1 MNTDCHLLILEQL
14 DIDSLIA
21 IGHAN
26 RHFSNLAAAVLR
38 RRFNNKFIV
47 FSISTSPD
55 EQANQVSDTDGIIKI
70 QNLGT
75 MLKTLKYF
83 GDFISKLEIVF
94 DSIDPLENRVH
105 QIYQF
110 TNVYCSER
118 LAQLHLANAPNGFFD
133 NFRKP
138 FKRLENVSL
147 SGDFDKLSNENKN
160 LSEIFI
166 ALRSLTLNTYSILD
180 SNWIEQV
187 YPHLEYLNLLVYKSN
202 GNAPGR
208 LTKSKIERL
217 LENNKQIRILALE
230 DASPELLRIVAKNLP
245 NLEKLE
251 LKLFEAFD
259 DEDEIHFKHLKF
271 LNTKLS
277 SHSVPTII
285 DLENLEEL
293 ETDAFPG
300 GCQRWMEF
308 VEEHEHLK
316 RLTVDHYYINDSEIL
331 RLAQANSNLTEMS
344 LWCEN
349 DVKSKN
355 LIKLIENNQHLR
367 KMHLKLR
374 SKGHP
379 KLLGDA
385 LEGQLN
391 DEWTL
396 DS

>member
-1 MNTDCHLLILEQL
+1 
-14 DIDSLIA
+14 
-21 IGHAN
+21 
-26 RHFSNLAAAVLR
+26 
-38 RRFNNKFIV
+38 
-47 FSISTSPD
+47 
-55 EQANQVSDTDGIIKI
+55 
-70 QNLGT
+70 

-118 LAQLHLANAPNGFFD
+118 LAQLHLANAPKGFF
-133 NFRKP
+133 NEFRKP

-147 SGDFDKLSNENKN
+147 SGDFDKLSNEKN
-160 LSEIFI
+160 NFSVVFPV
-166 ALRSLTLNTYSILD
+166 LRSLTLSTYSILD

-208 LTKSKIERL
+208 LKKSKIERL

-300 GCQRWMEF
+300 GCQRWIEF
-308 VEEHEHLK
+308 VEENEHLK
-316 RLTVDHYYINDSEIL
+316 KLTVDHYYINDSEIL

-349 DVKSKN
+349 DVKSNN

-391 DEWTL
+391 DEWTVKVL
-396 DS
+396 SNQIWIELRG

>member
-1 MNTDCHLLILEQL
+1 MAET
-14 DIDSLIA
+14 
-21 IGHAN
+21 N
-26 RHFSNLAAAVLR
+26 RHFSNLAADVLR
-38 RRFNNKFIV
+38 RRFNNKLIV
-47 FSISTSPD
+47 FSISTSND

-70 QNLGT
+70 QNLET

-83 GDFISKLEIVF
+83 GDFISKLEIIYESV
-94 DSIDPLENRVH
+94 DPLESRAH

-110 TNVYCSER
+110 TNVYCSET
-118 LAQLHLANAPNGFFD
+118 LAQLHLANAPKGFFD
-133 NFRKP
+133 EFRKP

-147 SGDFDKLSNENKN
+147 SGDFDKLSNEKNN
-160 LSEIFI
+160 LSEMFP
-166 ALRSLTLNTYSILD
+166 AMRSLTLSTLSILN
-180 SNWIEQV
+180 SNWIDQV
-187 YPHLEYLNLLVYKSN
+187 YMNLEHLNLLVYNSN

-217 LENNKQIRILALE
+217 LQNNYQIRSLALE
-230 DASPELLRIVAKNLP
+230 DASPELLRIVARKLP

-259 DEDEIHFKHLKF
+259 DEDEIHFKHLKC

-308 VEEHEHLK
+308 VEENKHLK
-316 RLTVDHYYINDSEIL
+316 KLTVDHYYINDSEIL

-349 DVKSKN
+349 DVKSEN
-355 LIKLIENNQHLR
+355 LMKLIENNQHLR

-379 KLLGDA
+379 NLLGDA
-385 LEGQLN
+385 LGGQLN
-391 DEWTL
+391 DEWTVKVL
-396 DS
+396 SNQIWIKLRG